1 MILTWKTLAFLKVV
15 GVSGSVAAGDDVCP
29 RGVLA
34 EASDAWGCHGCRG
47 AASIQWVEARDAA
60 EHPAM
65 HGMSHTWKYL
75 VQNNSRAEV
84 ENPHLNNI

>member
-47 AASIQWVEARDAA
+47 AASI
-60 EHPAM
+60 
-65 HGMSHTWKYL
+65 
-75 VQNNSRAEV
+75 
-84 ENPHLNNI
+84 

>member
-1 MILTWKTLAFLKVV
+1 M
-15 GVSGSVAAGDDVCP
+15 
-29 RGVLA
+29 
-34 EASDAWGCHGCRG
+34 
-47 AASIQWVEARDAA
+47 EARDAA

-75 VQNNSRAEV
+75 VQNDSRAEV